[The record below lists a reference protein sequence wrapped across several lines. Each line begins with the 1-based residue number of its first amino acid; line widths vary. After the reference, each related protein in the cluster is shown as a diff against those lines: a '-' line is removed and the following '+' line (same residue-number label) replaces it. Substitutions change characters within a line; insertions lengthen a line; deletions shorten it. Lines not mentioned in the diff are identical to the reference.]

1 MINFAELDFNE
12 EFISAFE
19 ALENTGQHMYVT
31 GKAGTGKSTLLQ
43 YFREK
48 TAKNVAVLAP
58 TGVAAINI
66 KGQTIHSF
74 FGFKPDVTPE
84 SVGDIPV
91 RKRKRTMYRE
101 LDAVIIDEVSMV
113 RADLMD
119 CVDIFLRLYGPD
131 DDRPFGGIQMIFF
144 GDLFQLPPVVGR
156 GEEDIFKTHYPTP
169 YFFSSKV
176 FESLDFKI
184 MQLTKIYRQKD
195 EHFIRLLNAVRDDSV
210 ELHHWE
216 ALNRRFKPD
225 HQFSPEDF
233 YIVLTTTNS
242 LADRVNNQRLKSLT
256 GYPKIYQGAVSGEFE
271 RKSLPTPEVLELKS
285 GAQVMML
292 NNDPDKRWVNGSLG
306 KILGLIA
313 DTEGDDVIMVE
324 LENGTHV
331 DVKKHT
337 WEIYQYYFDEVN
349 NSLGSKVIGYF
360 TQYPLKLAWAVTIH
374 KSQGQTFDRVVID
387 MGWGTFSHGQMYV
400 ALSRCT
406 TLEGIVLKQPLT
418 QRHILMDERVLQF
431 MKKFI
436 FLLFL
441 PFFSSFVSAQTPTL
455 ERTQAIAQDLNK
467 IEQSQVNPNA
477 WKKKNSDQ
485 PYIGLLAETDTTIHD
500 DWSVTQDYHARV
512 KIQKEAAKNLG
523 KWPIYYNKSR
533 EEITETQAFIET
545 PDGRKIEATDIKD
558 LPAYDQSPLYSDMRL
573 KIISLPSISIGTI
586 IDVRVKTKVFREEIP
601 DQFWDEVT
609 YPSIPTKYARY
620 TYVFPENKSIHFFAY
635 NNDKKPLIDRTK
647 EAVKYSYIFEYT
659 AYSENEDF
667 MPPPDDTIGVLSL
680 SSMSDWKQVAD
691 WWRDLINKNTVD
703 DPAIDAKA
711 LDLVKDKTSSKDK
724 LRAILEFIQDKFRYV
739 PMSLGDHTVDLHD
752 TREIF
757 KNHYGDSKDLTVLT
771 KQMLKKVGI
780 DANICLFSGEFN
792 GDPRHRLPNPSA
804 FDRVILEVNADNQ
817 KSFLEVS
824 ADNQKYFVDPQAKGF
839 DPGELPSSYDN
850 AYVLIIDPNSY
861 HFENLPVAD
870 ESFHS
875 VISTS
880 DITLSDD
887 GSAEFEVQVKMPVEA
902 SEDFKNNWDSSS
914 DSSKQ
919 KFFDNLQ
926 ATFAQG
932 GKITDRDVK
941 GLENR
946 YGPVEFD
953 FKYAASHVYQMA
965 NDMVLLK
972 EEQQGN
978 VPDFSENKRR
988 YPIFVPTNSLI
999 INRNT
1004 YHIPEGLKI
1013 NFVPPDYNLA
1023 TDFMRATTKYTKGD
1037 GTITVESI
1045 YHLKRAAIPLQG
1057 FADVKK
1063 FRDELDKKNGLYIVL
1078 KKKTNVAP
1086 EAETWIKNQ

>member
-1 MINFAELDFNE
+1 LNDTFHNLDFNE
-12 EFISAFE
+12 EFNQAFE
-19 ALENTGQHMYVT
+19 VLENSHQNVFIT

-43 YFREK
+43 YFRQK
-48 TAKNVAVLAP
+48 TSKNVAVLAP

-84 SVGDIPV
+84 SVGGMPV
-91 RKRKRTMYRE
+91 RKRKRKMYRE
-101 LDAVIIDEVSMV
+101 LSAVVIDEVSMV

-119 CVDIFLRLYGPD
+119 CVDIFLRLYGPY

-184 MQLTKIYRQKD
+184 LQLKKIYRQKD

-210 ELHHWE
+210 EHHHWE

-225 HQFSPEDF
+225 HQFLSEDF

-242 LADRVNNQRLKSLT
+242 LAEGVNNQRLKSLP
-256 GYPKIYQGAVSGEFE
+256 GHSRIYQGTVSGEFE
-271 RKSLPTPEVLELKS
+271 RKSLPTPQDLELKA

-292 NNDPDKRWVNGSLG
+292 TNDPDKRWVNGSLG
-306 KILGLIA
+306 KISGLVA
-313 DTEGDDVIMVE
+313 DSGGDDVIMVE
-324 LENGTHV
+324 LENGTLV

-337 WEIYQYYFDEVN
+337 WEIYQYYFDEVS

-387 MGWGTFSHGQMYV
+387 VGWGTFSHGQMYV

-406 TLEGIVLKQPLT
+406 SLEGIVLKQPLT
-418 QRHILMDERVLQF
+418 QRHILMDERILKF

-441 PFFSSFVSAQTPTL
+441 PLLASLAQAQTPSMDHA
-455 ERTQAIAQDLNK
+455 QAIAQDLSK
-467 IEQSQVNPNA
+467 IEDKQVDPNA
-477 WKKKNSDQ
+477 WEEKNSNQ

-500 DWSVTQDYHARV
+500 DWSFDEDYHARV

-523 KWPIYYNKSR
+523 RWPIYYNKSR
-533 EEITETQAFIET
+533 EEITDIKAFIET
-545 PDGRKIEATDIKD
+545 PDGRKLEATDIKD
-558 LPAYDQSPLYSDMRL
+558 LQAYDQSPLYSDMRL
-573 KIISLPSISIGTI
+573 KVIVFPLINIGTV
-586 IDVRVKTKVFREEIP
+586 IDVRVKTKVFKEEIP
-601 DQFWDEVT
+601 NQFWDEVT

-620 TYVFPENKSIHFFAY
+620 SYVFPENKSIRFSAY
-635 NNDKKPLIDRTK
+635 NNDKKPLIEKTNGM
-647 EAVKYSYIFEYT
+647 VKYSYVFEDT

-680 SSMSDWKQVAD
+680 SSMSDWKQIAD
-691 WWRDLINKNTVD
+691 WWRDLTDKNTID
-703 DPAIDAKA
+703 DPAMTAQTLA
-711 LDLVKDKTSSKDK
+711 LVNAKTSAKDK

-739 PMSLGDHTVDLHD
+739 SMSLGDHAVDLHK
-752 TREIF
+752 TSEVF
-757 KNHYGDSKDLTVLT
+757 KGRYGDCKDLTVLT
-771 KQMLKKVGI
+771 KQMLKIAGI

-792 GDPRHRLPNPSA
+792 GDPRHRLVSPSA
-804 FDRVILEVNADNQ
+804 FDHVMLEVNI
-817 KSFLEVS
+817 
-824 ADNQKYFVDPQAKGF
+824 DNQKYFVDPQAKGF
-839 DPGELPSSYDN
+839 DLGELPSSYDN
-850 AYVLIIDPNSY
+850 AHVLIIGPDSY
-861 HFENLPVAD
+861 RMQDLPVAD
-870 ESFHS
+870 GSFHS
-875 VISTS
+875 VVSTS

-887 GSAEFEVQVKMPVEA
+887 GSANFQVHVKMPVEA
-902 SEDFKNNWDSSS
+902 SQEMKSSWDASG

-932 GKITDRDVK
+932 GKITDHDVK

-946 YGPVEFD
+946 YGPVEFS
-953 FKYAASHVYQMA
+953 FKYAAPHVYQVA

-978 VPDFSENKRR
+978 VPNFSEDTRH

-1004 YHIPEGLKI
+1004 YHVPEGLRI
-1013 NFVPPDYNLA
+1013 SFVPQDYDLGTA
-1023 TDFMRATTKYTKGD
+1023 FMQATTKYTKGD
-1037 GTITVESI
+1037 GTITVESV
-1045 YHLKRAAIPLQG
+1045 YRLKRATIPVQG

-1063 FRDELDKKNGLYIVL
+1063 FRAELDKKNGLYIVL
-1078 KKKTNVAP
+1078 KKKSNVAP
-1086 EAETWIKNQ
+1086 ETETWIKNQ

>member
-1 MINFAELDFNE
+1 MIRGNMNFAELDFNE
-12 EFISAFE
+12 EFVAAFE
-19 ALENTGQHMYVT
+19 ALENTGQHMFVT

-48 TAKNVAVLAP
+48 TTKNVAVLAP

-74 FGFKPDVTPE
+74 FCFKPDVTPE

-91 RKRKRTMYRE
+91 RKRKRKLYRE
-101 LDAVIIDEVSMV
+101 LGALIIDEVSMV

-131 DDRPFGGIQMIFF
+131 YDKPFGGIQMIFF

-184 MQLTKIYRQKD
+184 MQLKKIYRQKD

-225 HQFSPEDF
+225 HQFLPEDF
-233 YIVLTTTNS
+233 YIVLTTTNA
-242 LADRVNNQRLKSLT
+242 LAEKVNNQRLQGLS

-271 RKSLPTPEVLELKS
+271 RKSLPTPEVLELKV
-285 GAQVMML
+285 GAQIMML

-306 KILGLIA
+306 KITAIIT

-324 LENGTHV
+324 LENGSQV

-374 KSQGQTFDRVVID
+374 KSQGQTFDRVIID
-387 MGWGTFSHGQMYV
+387 VGWGTFSHGQMYV

-406 TLEGIVLKQPLT
+406 TLEGIVLRQPLT
-418 QRHILMDERVLQF
+418 QRHILMDERVIRF
-431 MKKFI
+431 MKNFV

-441 PFFSSFVSAQTPTL
+441 PFFSGYVSAQTPAL
-455 ERTQAIAQDLNK
+455 DRTQEIAQDLNK
-467 IEQSQVNPNA
+467 IEDKQANPNA
-477 WKKKNSDQ
+477 WQEKNKDQ
-485 PYIGLLAETDTTIHD
+485 PYIGLLAETDTIIHD
-500 DWSVTQDYHARV
+500 DWSYDEDYHARV

-523 KWPIYYNKSR
+523 QWPIYYNKSR
-533 EEITETQAFIET
+533 EEITDIKAFIET
-545 PDGRKIEATDIKD
+545 IDGKKLEATDIKD
-558 LPAYDQSPLYSDMRL
+558 LQAYDQSPLYSDMRL
-573 KIISLPSISIGTI
+573 RLITFPRINIGTI
-586 IDVRVKTKVFREEIP
+586 IDVRVKTKVFKEEIP
-601 DQFWDEVT
+601 NQFWDEVT

-620 TYVFPENKSIHFFAY
+620 SYVFPENKSIGFHAY
-635 NNDKKPLIDRTK
+635 NNDKQPLIAKINGT
-647 EAVKYSYIFEYT
+647 VKYTYIFEDT
-659 AYSENEDF
+659 AYTGDENF
-667 MPPPDDTIGVLSL
+667 MPPADETIGVLSL
-680 SSMSDWKQVAD
+680 SSMSDWKQIAD
-691 WWRDLINKNTVD
+691 WWRENINKNTND
-703 DPAIDAKA
+703 DPIMDAKV

-724 LRAILEFIQDKFRYV
+724 LRSVLEFIQDKFRYV
-739 PMSLGDHTVDLHD
+739 SMSLGDHTVELHD
-752 TREIF
+752 ARDIF
-757 KNHYGDSKDLTVLT
+757 QNHYGDCKDLAVLAR
-771 KQMLKKVGI
+771 QLLKKAGI

-804 FDRVILEVNADNQ
+804 FDHVLLEVNIDGQ
-817 KSFLEVS
+817 KF
-824 ADNQKYFVDPQAKGF
+824 FVDPLAKGF
-839 DPGELPSSYDN
+839 DLGELPSSYEN
-850 AYVLIIDPNSY
+850 AYVLIIDPDSY
-861 HFENLPVAD
+861 RFSNVPMAD

-875 VISTS
+875 VVSAS
-880 DITLSDD
+880 DITVNAD
-887 GSAEFEVQVKMPVEA
+887 GSADFKVQVKMPVEA
-902 SEDFKNNWDSSS
+902 SQDMKSNWDSSN

-946 YGPVEFD
+946 YGPVEFN
-953 FKYAASHVYQMA
+953 FKYAASHVYQLA

-972 EEQQGN
+972 EEQQED
-978 VPDFSENKRR
+978 VPDFSEDTRHL
-988 YPIFVPTNSLI
+988 PIFVPTDSLI

-1004 YHIPEGLKI
+1004 YHIPDDLTI
-1013 NFVPPDYNLA
+1013 SFVPPEYNMV
-1023 TDFMRATTKYTKGD
+1023 TNFMLVSTKYTKGD
-1037 GTITVESI
+1037 GTVMVESI
-1045 YHLKRAAIPLQG
+1045 YHLKRATIPAQG
-1057 FADVKK
+1057 FLDVKK
-1063 FRDELDKKNGLYIVL
+1063 FRDELYKKNELYIIL
-1078 KKKTNVAP
+1078 KKKTNAAP
-1086 EAETWIKNQ
+1086 ETENWIKKQ